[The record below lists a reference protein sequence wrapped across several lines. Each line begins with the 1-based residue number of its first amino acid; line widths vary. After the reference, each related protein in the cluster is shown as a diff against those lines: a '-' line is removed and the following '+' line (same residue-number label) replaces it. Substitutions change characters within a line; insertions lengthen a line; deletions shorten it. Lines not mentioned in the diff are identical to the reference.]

1 MEITDVVGQ
10 EMLDLIG
17 VLGELTDEELE
28 ELVQC
33 AIVGIA

>member
-17 VLGELTDEELE
+17 VLGELSDEELE

>member
-33 AIVGIA
+33 MTVGLS

>member
-1 MEITDVVGQ
+1 MEITDVIGQ
-10 EMLDLIG
+10 EMIDLIG
-17 VLGELTDEELE
+17 VLGELSDEELE

>member
-17 VLGELTDEELE
+17 VLGELSDEELD